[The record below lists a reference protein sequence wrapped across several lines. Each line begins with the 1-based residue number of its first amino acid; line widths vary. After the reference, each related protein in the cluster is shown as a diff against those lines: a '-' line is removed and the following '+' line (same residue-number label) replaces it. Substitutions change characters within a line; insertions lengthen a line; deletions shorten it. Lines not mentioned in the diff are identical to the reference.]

1 MQAIENVRAYRCRK
15 LVTSASACGA
25 LIAGILTH
33 APARAEWEVVPDIG
47 LNAHSEENPRLN
59 PDTLVTDTSAATS
72 AVLSATANIA
82 SIEQRG
88 SFAFAPSV
96 ISYQYVDE
104 KDSEL
109 ESTDWFLNGS
119 GEYRWQT
126 VNAGFRADFSR
137 ERLLNSEVVS
147 VDPDGNPDTDGPDA
161 ADSGRLAFISGQ
173 RERYWLN
180 PYLGLT
186 VSERNTLRLE
196 IVEDRISFTEG
207 DLAVRTGY
215 DNTRFSA
222 GIHRNV
228 DDRNVV
234 SATMSV
240 ESFKTDQDLNN
251 TDTVTIEGA
260 FARPVTE
267 LWTFN
272 FAAGVLRSEFEF
284 LGNNQQQ
291 VARATTDYTM
301 RLGLRKRS
309 ERSRINMDLTREVYP
324 STSGF
329 SAIRR
334 EFIVFYDRDLRQRL
348 NASFGIRLD
357 DSESLGDINVQ
368 DDREYARAEI
378 DFTWAMKPVW
388 FLAAGYAYTA
398 QDFTE
403 DLIQQKTSSN
413 SVYIGIS
420 YRGLSKT
427 KR

>member
-1 MQAIENVRAYRCRK
+1 MWRPDCGHPQPCAGSRGVGGSARHRAQ
-15 LVTSASACGA
+15 
-25 LIAGILTH
+25 
-33 APARAEWEVVPDIG
+33 RAFGRE
-47 LNAHSEENPRLN
+47 
-59 PDTLVTDTSAATS
+59 SAAQSGHADNRHIRCDERRLVRDRKHSLDS
-72 AVLSATANIA
+72 AARFVRLRAKRDLVSV
-82 SIEQRG
+82 SRRG
-88 SFAFAPSV
+88 
-96 ISYQYVDE
+96 
-104 KDSEL
+104 DSEL
-109 ESTDWFLNGS
+109 ESTDWSLNGS

-147 VDPDGNPDTDGPDA
+147 VDPDGDPDTDGPDA

-173 RERYWLN
+173 RERYWMN
-180 PYLGLT
+180 PYLGFT
-186 VSERNTLRLE
+186 VSERNTIRLD
-196 IVEDRISFTEG
+196 IIEDRISFTEG

-222 GIHRNV
+222 GIHRNL
-228 DDRNVV
+228 DDQNVV

-240 ESFKTDQDLNN
+240 EKYQADQDLNN

-260 FARPVTE
+260 FAHPVTE

-272 FAAGVLRSEFEF
+272 FAAGVLRSEFEY
-284 LGNNQQQ
+284 LGNNQQL

-329 SAIRR
+329 SSIRR
-334 EFIVFYDRDLRQRL
+334 EFIVYYDRDLPQRL

-357 DSESLGDINVQ
+357 DSESLGDVSVQ

-378 DFTWAMKPVW
+378 DFTWAIKPVL
-388 FLAAGYAYTA
+388 FLGAGYAYTA

-420 YRGLSKT
+420 YRGLSQDC
-427 KR
+427 RASGGCRCSSC

>member
-1 MQAIENVRAYRCRK
+1 MEAIEKARTHRRCK
-15 LVTSASACGA
+15 LAASASAYGVMFA
-25 LIAGILTH
+25 SILSH
-33 APARAEWEVVPDIG
+33 APARAEWEVVPELG

-59 PDTLVTDTSAATS
+59 PDTLVTDTTAATS
-72 AVLSATANIA
+72 AILSATANIA
-82 SIEQRG
+82 SIQQRG

-126 VNAGFRADFSR
+126 VNAGFRADLSR
-137 ERLLNSEVVS
+137 ERLLNSEVVT

-180 PYLGLT
+180 PYLGFT
-186 VSERNTLRLE
+186 VSERNTVRLD
-196 IVEDRISFTEG
+196 IVEDHISFTEG

-215 DNTRFSA
+215 DNTRFSL

-234 SATMSV
+234 SATMSL
-240 ESFKTDQDLNN
+240 ESYQADQDLNK

-284 LGNNQQQ
+284 LGTTQQL

-301 RLGLRKRS
+301 RVGLRKRS
-309 ERSRINMDLTREVYP
+309 ERSRINMDVTREVYP

-329 SAIRR
+329 SSIRR
-334 EFIVFYDRDLRQRL
+334 EFIVYYDRDLRQRL

-357 DSESLGDINVQ
+357 DSQSLGDIDTR
-368 DDREYARAEI
+368 DDREYARAEL
-378 DFTWAMKPVW
+378 DFRWAIKPVL
-388 FLAAGYAYTA
+388 FLDAGYAYTA

-403 DLIQQKTSSN
+403 DLLQQKTSSN